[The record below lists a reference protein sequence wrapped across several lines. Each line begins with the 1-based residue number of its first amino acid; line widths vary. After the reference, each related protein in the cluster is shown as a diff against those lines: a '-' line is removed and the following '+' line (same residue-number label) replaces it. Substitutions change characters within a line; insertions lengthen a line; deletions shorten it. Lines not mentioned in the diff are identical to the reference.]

1 MLVEVTDDVLGTVL
15 PTSDAKRHWR
25 TDSVEIA
32 IDPRGNSENTSSTY
46 KVGVFPTTTEGTP
59 AAYRDADNRQ
69 GPVSETSPGFEVASV
84 VSQPYAG
91 YTLEVKI
98 PFADLPAAVRPDA
111 TGLNVFIYDSDTQDK
126 TGQTRLGWSTWGGVQ
141 GDPYRWGKASFEG
154 YTPPPELPTE
164 PIDPVIPSE
173 VALSVNS
180 PQSITQAASDGVALA
195 GGPQAIDLIA
205 IRGRPRIV
213 GGDTL
218 IVRLRADGPGTAHVF
233 ATDSAGR
240 GLGSK
245 VVDVTGAGVVT
256 VAVPFDPA
264 AGTPARV
271 AAAFEADSGGT
282 HSVSQALEGG

>member
-1 MLVEVTDDVLGTVL
+1 MVYLGRCAGRPV
-15 PTSDAKRHWR
+15 P
-25 TDSVEIA
+25 
-32 IDPRGNSENTSSTY
+32 PG
-46 KVGVFPTTTEGTP
+46 
-59 AAYRDADNRQ
+59 Q
-69 GPVSETSPGFEVASV
+69 G
-84 VSQPYAG
+84 
-91 YTLEVKI
+91 
-98 PFADLPAAVRPDA
+98 
-111 TGLNVFIYDSDTQDK
+111 
-126 TGQTRLGWSTWGGVQ
+126 
-141 GDPYRWGKASFEG
+141 SFEG
-154 YTPPPELPTE
+154 YTPPPELPTD

-180 PQSITQAASDGVALA
+180 PQSIMQAASDGVALA

-245 VVDVTGAGVVT
+245 VVDVTAAGVVS

-264 AGTPARV
+264 AGTPAAV

-282 HSVSQALEGG
+282 HSVAKPLEGG